1 MIFDWHKGKVFISD
15 RCRRKAVKSEKIF
28 FTQQVCV
35 CVATQTLRYAQNTH
49 YQGKDVELAWKD
61 SNGVSVFGPN
71 NLIWKV
77 TTPNTV
83 NATADTTDKNVFTF
97 TSFPGST
104 DPIDD
109 VATVSLTYISGTKEL
124 SAKERSI
131 KVSNKPAM
139 PQGEY
144 QIIKADE
151 DQDPIV
157 NYLDK
162 NTIAEISEQTAFK
175 LVAEDQYGDTYDK
188 TPLFTVISSKGLFT
202 IATTAFPTVDGSF
215 DISPGIS
222 LTVGEDDTIKVYVTK
237 DHYFEFTVKYVQ
249 GD

>member
-1 MIFDWHKGKVFISD
+1 MAPS
-15 RCRRKAVKSEKIF
+15 
-28 FTQQVCV
+28 
-35 CVATQTLRYAQNTH
+35 ATN
-49 YQGKDVELAWKD
+49 
-61 SNGVSVFGPN
+61 
-71 NLIWKV
+71 I
-77 TTPNTV
+77 
-83 NATADTTDKNVFTF
+83 FTF
-97 TSFPGST
+97 KEASSSSS
-104 DPIDD
+104 PIDD
-109 VATVSLTYISGTKEL
+109 VAIVSLSYMSGTKIL

-144 QIIKADE
+144 QIIKDNE
-151 DQDPIV
+151 DPIV
-157 NYLDK
+157 NYLDNK
-162 NTIAEISEQTAFK
+162 TAEISRQTTFK
-175 LVAEDQYGDTYDK
+175 LVAEDQYGDIYER

-202 IATTAFPTVDGSF
+202 ITTTTFPTVDGSF